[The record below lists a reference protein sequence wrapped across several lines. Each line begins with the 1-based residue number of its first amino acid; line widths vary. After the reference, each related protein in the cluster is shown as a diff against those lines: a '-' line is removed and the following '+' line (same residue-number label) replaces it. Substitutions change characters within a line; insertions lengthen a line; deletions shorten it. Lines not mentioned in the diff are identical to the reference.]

1 VIIINDTF
9 AILWGSVLLVD
20 ETVVFSE
27 INQLAARNLQM
38 LSHFDQLQALI
49 FVGTCCNVLY
59 ISVFKCSLDIRFTFT

>member
-1 VIIINDTF
+1 MIIINDTF

-38 LSHFDQLQALI
+38 LSH
-49 FVGTCCNVLY
+49 NV
-59 ISVFKCSLDIRFTFT
+59 F